1 MTDPETFS
9 AAPPPRGSPLH
20 AAVIGARDLDAST
33 AFYRDL
39 VGLDVVDE
47 GRLQGPAFERF
58 FHLPAGS
65 QARYAALANRG
76 DRVGRIVLIAF
87 EAKDRKPIRTDEGQ
101 RGYGLINVNFYTPDI
116 AAAVRRFEAAG
127 YEMWSQA
134 VLYDVSAHA
143 GAPTEVKFDGPD
155 TVVINLIELTTR
167 DLSTSIGRMRRY
179 VEEDYGYNAQG
190 FTPVVTTQ
198 HTTPDRDAEIGF
210 YREALGM
217 GIRHMAT
224 LDEPGHN
231 VFSRLPE
238 GAVTLCA
245 FIQGAHM
252 FGKIGLDQPVNYP
265 CPPQVEAAVAPN
277 IGYIAQAFLVERL
290 DVAMAGAARAGAKP
304 YSPASDIEFPGLG
317 DVWAAMVRS
326 PGSGALIALVE
337 ASA

>member
-1 MTDPETFS
+1 MTDPQTS
-9 AAPPPRGSPLH
+9 PAAAPTGGSPLH
-20 AAVIGARDLDAST
+20 AAVIGARDLAAST

-39 VGLDVVDE
+39 IGLEVVGE
-47 GRLQGPAFERF
+47 GPLRGSAFRGA

-87 EAKDRKPIRTDEGQ
+87 EAQDRKPIRTDEGQ

-127 YEMWSQA
+127 YEMWSPP

-155 TVVINLIELTTR
+155 TVVINLIELTTK
-167 DLSTSIGRMRRY
+167 DPATSIGRMRRY
-179 VEEDYGYNAQG
+179 AEEYGYNAQG

-217 GIRHMAT
+217 GIRHMAI

-231 VFSRLPE
+231 VFYRLPE

-245 FIQGAHM
+245 FSQGAHM

-265 CPPQVEAAVAPN
+265 CPPQVDAAVAPN

-290 DVAMAGAARAGAKP
+290 DVALAGAARADAKP
-304 YSPASDIEFPGLG
+304 YSPVSDVVFPGLG
-317 DVWAAMVRS
+317 DVRAVMVRS

-337 ASA
+337 ASD